1 MMCGTNT
8 GGLEFPEPYI
18 GSTDSCTKVNTLFL
32 RKSCQDS
39 FATDFLN
46 PLCHFDHI
54 VLDKKSEKI
63 GNRKSAHL
71 SNTTFLVATRFFH
84 SEWRQADICA

>member
-1 MMCGTNT
+1 MMSGTRT
-8 GGLEFPEPYI
+8 SGWEFPEPYI
-18 GSTDSCTKVNTLFL
+18 GSTDSCTKVNTHFL
-32 RKSCQDS
+32 EGEDS
-39 FATDFLN
+39 FATEFLN

-71 SNTTFLVATRFFH
+71 SNTRFFH

>member
-18 GSTDSCTKVNTLFL
+18 GSTDSCTKVNT
-32 RKSCQDS
+32 CQDS

-71 SNTTFLVATRFFH
+71 SNTTFLVAPRFFR